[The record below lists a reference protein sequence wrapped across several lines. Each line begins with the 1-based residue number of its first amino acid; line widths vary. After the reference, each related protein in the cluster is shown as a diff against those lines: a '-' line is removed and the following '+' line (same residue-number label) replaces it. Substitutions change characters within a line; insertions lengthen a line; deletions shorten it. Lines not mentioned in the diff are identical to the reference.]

1 MSRDLNDTLMFVK
14 VVERGSFTA
23 AAQALGVP
31 KATLS
36 RKMREL
42 EQRLGAPLL
51 RRTTR
56 KLALTDAGQIYY
68 DRCAQIARDLD
79 DAESAVGQLRG
90 VPRGWLRVTAPYL
103 MGANT
108 LAPMLPE
115 FMARYPDLRVEFV
128 LTNDRLDLVASD
140 IDVALRVGML
150 DDSSLKARRLGTF
163 TSEVYATPTYL
174 ERHGD
179 PLTPEDLH
187 HHASIAM
194 PMHRRGPRH
203 CWSLESDDRGPED
216 YAVSPVFVVNDPIT
230 ARSVAL
236 GDMGLVMLSRK
247 LAEPFLSE
255 GRLRRALN
263 GWQSPPFDFN
273 AVFPQERVL
282 APKVRVFVDFLIER
296 FHIGGVD
303 PSQFAVADLTG
314 QDDAVAEPVE
324 AD

>member
-14 VVERGSFTA
+14 VVERGSFTG

-42 EQRLGAPLL
+42 ELRLGSPLL

-68 DRCAQIARDLD
+68 DRCAQISRDLD

-90 VPRGWLRVTAPYL
+90 TPRGWLRVTAPYL
-103 MGANT
+103 MGSNT

-115 FMARYPDLRVEFV
+115 FMARYPELRVEFV

-140 IDVALRVGML
+140 IDVALRVGGL

-163 TSEVYATPTYL
+163 TSEIYASPEYL
-174 ERHGD
+174 DANGE
-179 PLTPEDLH
+179 PLSPEDLH

-194 PMHRRGPRH
+194 PMQRRGNRSV
-203 CWSLESDDRGPED
+203 WTLANDRDATALD
-216 YAVSPVFVVNDPIT
+216 YPISPVFVVNDPIT

-236 GDMGLVMLSRK
+236 GHVGLVMLSGK
-247 LAEPFLSE
+247 LAEPFLTD
-255 GRLRRALN
+255 GRLRRVLR
-263 GWQSPPFDFN
+263 GWHSPPFDFN

-296 FHIGGVD
+296 FDLGAVD
-303 PSQFAVADLTG
+303 PTRFALDPADQRGDNVT
-314 QDDAVAEPVE
+314 
-324 AD
+324 